1 MVSVRGYNLNMNDI
15 YLIIRRT
22 HKEAI
27 AHARA
32 SGLNVLLQFHSAESA
47 GTSLRSERN
56 PAYAFKLTFAV
67 WRQTKVDGVLM

>member
-1 MVSVRGYNLNMNDI
+1 MVSVRGYNLNVNDI
-15 YLIIRRT
+15 YLIMCRT
-22 HKEAI
+22 RKEAI

-32 SGLNVLLQFHSAESA
+32 SGLNVLLQFHSAESF
-47 GTSLRSERN
+47 LRSERN

>member
-15 YLIIRRT
+15 YLMRRT

-32 SGLNVLLQFHSAESA
+32 SGLNVLLQFHSAESF
-47 GTSLRSERN
+47 LRSERN

-67 WRQTKVDGVLM
+67 RRQTKVDGVLM